1 MSQLTFYLI
10 QLYTKWGKRK
20 MPKKRKSGGRSK
32 GNKGRSKMVQCS
44 SCGSQVPR
52 GKAKRVT
59 QYKSLVDWSL
69 GKELRA
75 QGAYFTRQRVEKYY
89 CISCAVHRRV
99 VKVRSKISRQRKY

>member
-1 MSQLTFYLI
+1 
-10 QLYTKWGKRK
+10 

-32 GNKGRSKMVQCS
+32 GSKGRSKMVQCS

-59 QYKSLVDWSL
+59 QHKSLVDWSL

-75 QGAYFTRQRVEKYY
+75 QGAYFTQQRIEKYY
-89 CISCAVHRRV
+89 CISSAVHRRV
-99 VKVRSKISRQRKY
+99 VKVRSKASRQQKY